1 MADQTPA
8 PANASRQIQGRIDE
22 SKCQTTYA
30 SFFRPSGTMSELI
43 IDFGVNMP
51 AQTTE
56 GQPALIIHL
65 LSRVCMNWQVA
76 KQLAI
81 SLGQTVRQ
89 YEEQVGPIPM
99 PQQAPQGG
107 AAGTGGGNG
116 PRLAN

>member
-1 MADQTPA
+1 MADPTPPAAANQT
-8 PANASRQIQGRIDE
+8 RQIQGRIDE

-43 IDFGVNMP
+43 VDFGVNMP

-89 YEEQVGPIPM
+89 YEEQVGPIAM
-99 PQQAPQGG
+99 PQAQPPAGG
-107 AAGTGGGNG
+107 NGGNG